1 MLIVL
6 GVWKYKTMSL
16 PNIYILPTI
25 GLERI
30 LKKFVFNTSSYTWF
44 IISTPQYTKD
54 QQKTRKNV
62 KDIVCRQSLEDVLY
76 SNPVEYKHQ

>member
-16 PNIYILPTI
+16 PNMYILPTI

-54 QQKTRKNV
+54 
-62 KDIVCRQSLEDVLY
+62 
-76 SNPVEYKHQ
+76 